1 MMTNYNN
8 EIYVKIKN
16 KGTSV
21 VINGIGNITEKPLK
35 IDEEYLGNF
44 SVFKQLENC
53 IKQNLIIA
61 CDKNGNEINYYF
73 NESTK
78 DEVSKNIKPTTINK
92 KTYKEETKKN
102 RLYKNFDLIDLE
114 DD

>member
-1 MMTNYNN
+1 MTNYNN

-16 KGTSV
+16 NGTSV

-35 IDEEYLGNF
+35 INKEYLTNF

-61 CDKNGNEINYYF
+61 CDKKGNEINDYF
-73 NESTK
+73 NGLTK
-78 DEVSKNIKPTTINK
+78 DEISKNIQPTTINK
-92 KTYKEETKKN
+92 KTIEKENKKN
-102 RLYKNFDLIDLE
+102 MLYKNFDLIDLE